1 MIDVLVVG
9 GGPVGLATAIR
20 CALAGL
26 SVTVAE
32 PRAAPIDKACGEG
45 VMPAA
50 VRRLAALGVTPDGYP
65 LRGIRYLDA
74 GHRADARF
82 RHGDGLGVRRTV
94 LHAALAA
101 RAAALG
107 IPVIP
112 ARVTTFERHAEHMTA
127 AGVEARY
134 LVAADGLH
142 SSIRRQLEREAPGR
156 ATLDRATLNREAPG
170 RATLGREAAAVQR
183 GGAAFGS
190 VRGPRSPVPRYGLR
204 RHFRVTPWT
213 DLVEVHWTPEAEAY
227 VTPVA
232 ADVVG
237 IALLFGRPRGG
248 GAAGRDMDGPPAGGR
263 PGNGLHGDEQLG
275 GGQLMDGQ
283 FEGQPDMDG
292 PPAGGLHGDGLPG
305 NGPGRA
311 APLRPGIGRDDARGE
326 AGGDGTRQAA
336 GHGGLRVETDSDGT
350 REAAGRAGI
359 RIAASGDATG
369 VTAGGDFA
377 ARLAAFPAL
386 RERLGDAL
394 PASEVRG
401 AGPMRQNVR
410 RRVYGRVLL
419 VGDASG
425 YVDALTGE
433 GIGVGLAQ
441 AEALAACLAA
451 DRPADYERAW
461 RRASGPAWR
470 FTAGLL
476 WSRNQSLLGPCI
488 VPAAQHLPWLFTA
501 LVNHAAQ
508 A

>member
-1 MIDVLVVG
+1 VIDVLIVG
-9 GGPVGLATAIR
+9 GGPVGLATAIS
-20 CALAGL
+20 CVLAGL

-32 PRAAPIDKACGEG
+32 PRTAPVDKACGEG

-50 VRRLAALGVTPDGYP
+50 VRRLAALGVTPDGHP

-74 GHRADARF
+74 AHQADAPF
-82 RHGDGLGVRRTV
+82 RHGNGLGVRRTV

-112 ARVTTFERHAEHMTA
+112 ARVTTFERHADHVTA
-127 AGVEARY
+127 AGVDARY

-142 SSIRRQLEREAPGR
+142 STIRRVLDRQAPARPGR
-156 ATLDRATLNREAPG
+156 GARAPA
-170 RATLGREAAAVQR
+170 
-183 GGAAFGS
+183 
-190 VRGPRSPVPRYGLR
+190 PRYGLR
-204 RHFRVTPWT
+204 RHYRIAPWT
-213 DLVEVHWTPEAEAY
+213 DLVEVHWTPRAEAY
-227 VTPVA
+227 VTPVS
-232 ADVVG
+232 DSVVG
-237 IALLFGRPRGG
+237 IGLLFARPRGEQRGNRQDGDAPVRDTPASAIAG
-248 GAAGRDMDGPPAGGR
+248 GAGPLD
-263 PGNGLHGDEQLG
+263 N
-275 GGQLMDGQ
+275 
-283 FEGQPDMDG
+283 
-292 PPAGGLHGDGLPG
+292 
-305 NGPGRA
+305 
-311 APLRPGIGRDDARGE
+311 
-326 AGGDGTRQAA
+326 
-336 GHGGLRVETDSDGT
+336 
-350 REAAGRAGI
+350 
-359 RIAASGDATG
+359 
-369 VTAGGDFA
+369 AGGDFA

-386 RERLGDAL
+386 RERLGSAP

-401 AGPMRQNVR
+401 AGPMRQDVR

-441 AEALAACLAA
+441 AEALASCLAA
-451 DRPADYERAW
+451 GRPADYERAW

-476 WSRNQSLLGPCI
+476 WSRNQPILGPRI
-488 VPAAQHLPWLFTA
+488 VPAAQRLPWLFAA